1 MEIDIKVFDGTAFTL
16 VVNCSDSIE
25 SVKKE
30 IEPKSGIPV
39 EQQHLSLA
47 GRELKNELAL
57 SDYDVKS
64 KPILLLN
71 ETRSRCIEIL
81 VKVPTGKTVTLEVDP
96 NDFIDDVKMKIQ
108 DKEGIPP
115 QSQNLILNGKYLE
128 DRHSVSYYKIQGKST
143 LQMDLKSGR
152 IGTMQIFINNLQTRR
167 VITLK
172 VKPDSSIEDVKSQ
185 IKDIEGIFPEQQC
198 LIFRGKELKD
208 GSTLN
213 NCDMEK
219 DAMLYLRVLEI
230 KVHVEKRSS
239 PGRKI
244 TLELKP
250 SDTIKTLKDKIQ
262 EKEWIKPEQ
271 QCVMFNGQQMEHSR
285 TLGYYRVENESTLH
299 LIPFPVFKQIYVKTL
314 AEKKIVLDV
323 EQSDTV
329 RMVLDKIEEL
339 EQTPRGKIFELQY
352 NGKPLGYNKTLGAC
366 SIPKDSDL
374 YVVDAGRWLARYFG
388 SVFIP
393 LITHLFSVV
402 NF

>member
-1 MEIDIKVFDGTAFTL
+1 MEIDIKMFDKRAFTL
-16 VVNCSDSIE
+16 EVNCSDSIE
-25 SVKKE
+25 NVKKE
-30 IEPKSGIPV
+30 IERKSGIPV

-71 ETRSRCIEIL
+71 KTSCRCIEIL

-115 QSQNLILNGKYLE
+115 QSQNLILDGKNLE
-128 DRHSVSYYKIQGKST
+128 DGHSVSSYKIQGKSN
-143 LQMDLKSGR
+143 LHLDHKRGR

-167 VITLK
+167 GITLK
-172 VKPDSSIEDVKSQ
+172 VKPDSSIEDVKGQ

-198 LIFRGKELKD
+198 LIFRGKELKN

-213 NCDMEK
+213 NWDIK
-219 DAMLYLRVLEI
+219 KYAMLYLRVLEI
-230 KVHVEKRSS
+230 KVHVEKRCS
-239 PGRKI
+239 PGKKI

-250 SDTIKTLKDKIQ
+250 SDTVKTLKNKIQ

-271 QCVMFNGQQMEHSR
+271 QCVMFKGQQMEHSR
-285 TLGYYRVENESTLH
+285 TLGYYRVVNGSTLH
-299 LIPFPVFKQIYVKTL
+299 LIPFPVFKQTYVNTP
-314 AEKKIVLDV
+314 AGRKIVLDV
-323 EQSDTV
+323 EQSDTI

-339 EQTPRGKIFELQY
+339 EETPPGKIFELQY
-352 NGKPLGYNKTLGAC
+352 NGKPLRYNKTLGEC
-366 SIPKDSDL
+366 SIPEDSDL
-374 YVVDAGRWLARYFG
+374 YVVDAGKWLVRYFG